1 MHASYTFLAVALLPL
16 CLAAPAAAPNP
27 DVIVT
32 VVKTITKINGVEV
45 EPKTY
50 GNTNHKS
57 TRTRI
62 HTTTIQPAAPVVKAS
77 KTAVVVPASP
87 ASSSVAPVVEPV
99 ATTAPATIDVKASTY
114 TDEAIF
120 KRDMLAG
127 QNWYRDQHGAIPL
140 VWNDTIAAYAQNWA
154 NACNFKHSGGPTG
167 ENLAAGAST
176 PLVTSDMWGQERTTY
191 NWGSPTYSHFTA
203 MVWKATT
210 SVGCARK
217 QCNGA
222 NGTPGFMVVCE
233 YYPAGN
239 MLGAGGVRSI
249 LIRMLGRLLR
259 GS

>member
-1 MHASYTFLAVALLPL
+1 M
-16 CLAAPAAAPNP
+16 
-27 DVIVT
+27 
-32 VVKTITKINGVEV
+32 
-45 EPKTY
+45 
-50 GNTNHKS
+50 
-57 TRTRI
+57 RTRI
-62 HTTTIQPAAPVVKAS
+62 HTTTVQPVAPVAEAPQTVVVPVTPATSSAAPVV
-77 KTAVVVPASP
+77 VE
-87 ASSSVAPVVEPV
+87 SVA
-99 ATTAPATIDVKASTY
+99 AAAPATIDVKASTY

-127 QNWYRDQHGAIPL
+127 QNWYRDQHGASPL
-140 VWNDTIAAYAQNWA
+140 VWNDSIAAYAQNWA

-191 NWGSPTYSHFTA
+191 NWAAPTYSHFTA

-239 MLGAGGVRSI
+239 MMGPGGSTEYFDKNVGKI
-249 LIRMLGRLLR
+249 AKGQLTDTIVPK
-259 GS
+259 